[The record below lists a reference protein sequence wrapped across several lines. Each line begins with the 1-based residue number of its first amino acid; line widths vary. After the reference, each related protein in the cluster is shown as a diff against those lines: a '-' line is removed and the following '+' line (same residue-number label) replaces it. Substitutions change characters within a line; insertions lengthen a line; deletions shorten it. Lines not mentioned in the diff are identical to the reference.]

1 MASVNIKRNHNL
13 NKDELKSKI
22 ESLKDQIEKDYKVKS
37 SWKDDNTMS
46 ISGTGIKKG
55 SLNFDD
61 SSINIDIKLGMLASA
76 LKGKIESGI
85 NKKLD
90 ELLK

>member
-46 ISGTGIKKG
+46 ISGTGINKG

>member
-1 MASVNIKRNHNL
+1 SVNIKRNHNL
-13 NKDELKSKI
+13 DKDELKNKI

-37 SWKDDNTMS
+37 SWTDDNTMS

-61 SSINIDIKLGMLASA
+61 NSIKIDIKLGMLASA